1 MNGLF
6 YEEVGIWR
14 LWKCSGFWKMH
25 GAVNEFEN
33 IGLFYGDI
41 DSLLPCIERSSGAVC
56 CSVLQC
62 VAVYY
67 SIGAPRHSFHVTR
80 QRGALMR
87 HVTHINMSCHTYQC
101 LMSHIWMPHVTHM
114 NASCHTYGCL
124 MSHIWMP
131 HTSHV
136 GMPHVSHINASCHTY
151 KCALSH
157 NKCLMSRIRMRSVTH
172 VSASWPTYEWGNM

>member
-1 MNGLF
+1 
-6 YEEVGIWR
+6 
-14 LWKCSGFWKMH
+14 MH
-25 GAVNEFEN
+25 GAVNVFEN

-41 DSLLPCIERSSGAVC
+41 DSLLLGIERSSGAVC

-62 VAVYY
+62 VAVCC

-87 HVTHINMSCHTYQC
+87 HVTHINVSCHTYQC

-114 NASCHTYGCL
+114 DASCHTYECL

-131 HTSHV
+131 HVTHMNASYVTRENTSCLTYKCL
-136 GMPHVSHINASCHTY
+136 MSRIQMRPVSHINASCHAY

-157 NKCLMSRIRMRSVTH
+157 I
-172 VSASWPTYEWGNM
+172 